1 MADTE
6 GEVDVNE
13 STILV
18 LLLSF
23 YTLSGCI
30 ESTLAVGQPCA
41 VIENEALIGGVHQ
54 QPASVSANGLYVS
67 QTRQLTIK

>member
-41 VIENEALIGGVHQ
+41 VIENEALIGECTSS
-54 QPASVSANGLYVS
+54 QPALV
-67 QTRQLTIK
+67 LTVCMCRRRDN